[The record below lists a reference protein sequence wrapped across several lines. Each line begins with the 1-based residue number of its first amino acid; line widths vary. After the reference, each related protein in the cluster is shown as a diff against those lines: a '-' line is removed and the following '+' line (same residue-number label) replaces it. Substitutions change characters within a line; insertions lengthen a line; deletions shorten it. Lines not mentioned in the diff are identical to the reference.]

1 MSRNPVAD
9 APAHDFAGLLARAAR
24 GEPAALDALIR
35 EYEPKVRV
43 VARVLLGPALRP
55 YLDSAD
61 LAQSVHKSIV
71 TGLRENRFEFA
82 GPDQLVGLAI
92 TVLRRKAA
100 RHWRHLQRQRRLS
113 GDGPARDGDDL
124 PGVLTALSS
133 PGTDPAAEAQ
143 FRDQLDHLCRHLDD
157 AERRILDLRLEG
169 YTPSEIADQIG
180 VSRVALRVRLTRLRQ
195 RLQATGAVTD
205 WL

>member
-1 MSRNPVAD
+1 MTETTTVSFNE
-9 APAHDFAGLLARAAR
+9 LLARSAR
-24 GEPAALDALIR
+24 GDSAALDELVR
-35 EYEPKVRV
+35 QYEPKVRI

-71 TGLRENRFEFA
+71 TGLKENRFLMD
-82 GPDQLVGLAI
+82 GPDDLVGLAI

-113 GDGPARDGDDL
+113 GDGSQRSTDDL
-124 PGVLTALSS
+124 SGVLTALSS
-133 PGTDPAAEAQ
+133 PGTDPAADAQ
-143 FRDQLDHLCRHLDD
+143 FRDQLDRLCEHLDD
-157 AERRILDLRLEG
+157 NERRILDLRLEG

-180 VSRVALRVRLTRLRQ
+180 ISRVALRVRLTRLRQ
-195 RLQATGAVTD
+195 RLQATGVVTD

>member
-1 MSRNPVAD
+1 VPTD
-9 APAHDFAGLLARAAR
+9 HAPTFAELVARAGR
-24 GEPAALDALIR
+24 GDSAALAELVR

-55 YLDSAD
+55 YLDSVD
-61 LAQSVHKSIV
+61 LAQSVHKSIFI
-71 TGLRENRFEFA
+71 GLRDNKFELA
-82 GPDQLVGLAI
+82 GPDQLVGLAL

-113 GDGPARDGDDL
+113 GDGNTKADSL
-124 PGVLTALSS
+124 PGLLTALSS
-133 PGTDPAAEAQ
+133 PETDPATEAQ
-143 FRDQLDHLCRHLDD
+143 FRDQVEHLCTHLDES
-157 AERRILDLRLEG
+157 ERRILDLRLEG
-169 YTPSEIADQIG
+169 HTPSEIADRIG

-195 RLQATGAVTD
+195 RLQATNVVTD

>member
-1 MSRNPVAD
+1 MAD
-9 APAHDFAGLLARAAR
+9 APGHDFAGLLARAAQ
-24 GEPAALDALIR
+24 GDPAALDALIR

-55 YLDSAD
+55 YLDSVD
-61 LAQSVHKSIV
+61 LAQSVHKSIM
-71 TGLRENRFEFA
+71 TGLKEDRFVIA

-100 RHWRHLQRQRRLS
+100 KHWRHLQRQKRLS
-113 GDGPARDGDDL
+113 GDGSSRSTDDL

-133 PGTDPAAEAQ
+133 PGSDPAADAQ
-143 FRDQLDHLCRHLDD
+143 FRDHLDHLCRHLDD

-169 YTPSEIADQIG
+169 YTPSEIADRIG
-180 VSRVALRVRLTRLRQ
+180 VSRFALRVRLTRLRQ
-195 RLQATGAVTD
+195 RLQATGVVTD